1 MFLILYHYFF
11 NVLAVCFFGPSR
23 TPVPTALAFVCAG
36 CPLRIASAEIIVSVR
51 RGDLRSPAGEHSSPL
66 RCLLFI

>member
-1 MFLILYHYFF
+1 MFLPFVFLGASK
-11 NVLAVCFFGPSR
+11 VPPS
-23 TPVPTALAFVCAG
+23 TDGDIVCAG

-66 RCLLFI
+66 R